1 MSRPPVRPPPRLSPI
16 KMGRTAEAAWEA
28 SLSVVV
34 GAGIGY
40 FADKWAGTSPW
51 LMVVFV
57 VLGTAAAFRRL
68 IRLAQVT
75 LEADQKRP
83 PESRGGNGS
92 APPQ

>member
-1 MSRPPVRPPPRLSPI
+1 
-16 KMGRTAEAAWEA
+16 
-28 SLSVVV
+28 
-34 GAGIGY
+34 
-40 FADKWAGTSPW
+40 
-51 LMVVFV
+51 MVVFV

-75 LEADQKRP
+75 LEAEQKRP

>member
-1 MSRPPVRPPPRLSPI
+1 MSRPPVRRPPRLAPI

-34 GAGIGY
+34 GAAIGY
-40 FADKWAGTSPW
+40 FADKWAGTAPW

-75 LEADQKRP
+75 LEDEQKKTA
-83 PESRGGNGS
+83 RGRDGN